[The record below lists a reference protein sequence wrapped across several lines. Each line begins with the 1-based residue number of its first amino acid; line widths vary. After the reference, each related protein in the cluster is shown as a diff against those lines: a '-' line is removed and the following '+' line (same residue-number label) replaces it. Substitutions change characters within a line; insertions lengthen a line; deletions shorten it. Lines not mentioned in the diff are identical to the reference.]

1 MDVKNLLPNVE
12 VLGNKNVNIVNG
24 HHLNQMTGV
33 NGYANEYTNG
43 YMNGHA
49 NGHAHAVTDG
59 GKTVSKIFPGQA

>member
-1 MDVKNLLPNVE
+1 
-12 VLGNKNVNIVNG
+12 
-24 HHLNQMTGV
+24 MTGV